1 MAYKG
6 EDLPLEIK
14 GDAEFNLDE
23 LDFKILVYPDRHPE
37 NVFLI
42 EKSEMT
48 KEYDNHYSGKIGYEI
63 TKEMPIGSYT
73 IEVLAIEGETSR
85 RIYVKLGAFPMYDS
99 ASKNIE

>member
-1 MAYKG
+1 MKNKVSLFVLIGSLISSTNIMA
-6 EDLPLEIK
+6 
-14 GDAEFNLDE
+14 
-23 LDFKILVYPDRHPE
+23 
-37 NVFLI
+37 
-42 EKSEMT
+42 